1 MPNRMLKEGIKRS
14 AQIDQLSWFEEVVFY
29 RLLVTADDFGCV
41 DGRPVLLKNDL
52 FPTKE
57 NVTKKAVEDAIS
69 HLASVGLLCKYTVSG
84 TPYLF
89 FPTWEKHQRLRAKKR
104 KYPAPPD
111 DIVRQAFDNHM
122 TDTCLSN
129 DGQVT
134 DIGLLELEDE
144 LELELEDEKEL
155 LSNESLAHAK
165 PERFV
170 APTIEQVRA
179 FCQTEKLNIDPARF
193 VNYYEGRGWML
204 GNQPMVNWKAVLKSW
219 GDDKKPAEARGGQR
233 DKFVDPMTKRAIDR
247 MMGKTGAETQ
257 PAQLDPLIRQVIEE
271 RKERRAGN
279 NLPTEKEEA

>member
-134 DIGLLELEDE
+134 DIGLIELELEDE

-170 APTIEQVRA
+170 APTIEQVRE

-219 GDDKKPAEARGGQR
+219 GNDKTKTGSGGAIGAWTSESMRELAQEVQRRRAQR
-233 DKFVDPMTKRAIDR
+233 DLDPMTKRAVER
-247 MMGKTGAETQ
+247 LMAGSNGQ
-257 PAQLDPLIRQVIEE
+257 EE
-271 RKERRAGN
+271 E
-279 NLPTEKEEA
+279 

>member
-69 HLASVGLLCKYTVSG
+69 HLASVGLLCKYTVSD

-111 DIVRQAFDNHM
+111 DIVRQAFDNHT

-129 DGQVT
+129 DGQAT
-134 DIGLLELEDE
+134 DIGLLEL
-144 LELELEDEKEL
+144 
-155 LSNESLAHAK
+155 
-165 PERFV
+165 
-170 APTIEQVRA
+170 
-179 FCQTEKLNIDPARF
+179 
-193 VNYYEGRGWML
+193 
-204 GNQPMVNWKAVLKSW
+204 
-219 GDDKKPAEARGGQR
+219 
-233 DKFVDPMTKRAIDR
+233 
-247 MMGKTGAETQ
+247 
-257 PAQLDPLIRQVIEE
+257 
-271 RKERRAGN
+271 
-279 NLPTEKEEA
+279 

>member
-134 DIGLLELEDE
+134 DIGLIELEDE
-144 LELELEDEKEL
+144 LEL

-170 APTIEQVRA
+170 VPTIEQVRE
-179 FCQTEKLNIDPARF
+179 FCQTEKLNIDPSRF
-193 VNYYEGRGWML
+193 FNYYEGRGWML

-219 GDDKKPAEARGGQR
+219 GDDKKPANTGAGGL
-233 DKFVDPMTKRAIDR
+233 DPMIKREVDRRIARRKEQENEPCDLTKRAIAR
-247 MMGKTGAETQ
+247 LMAGSCGQ
-257 PAQLDPLIRQVIEE
+257 EE
-271 RKERRAGN
+271 E
-279 NLPTEKEEA
+279 